1 MKPSSFFI
9 SNPCL
14 PKPYHLHFVMY
25 TKAHESQ
32 NIFPNFAE
40 HFNNMN
46 PFDVAQIR
54 QDFPILE
61 RSVYNKPLV
70 YLDNGASSQKP
81 NLVIE
86 GVRDYYAHEHAN
98 IHRGVHHLSQVAT
111 DKYEQAR
118 ETITKAI
125 NAKHSPEVIFTKGA
139 TESIN
144 LVAFSFGELLQKG
157 DEILISHMEHHA
169 NIVPWQMLCERKGTV
184 LKVIPMLENGTLDL
198 QAFDTLLTEK
208 TKLLAVVHISNSLG
222 TVNPVKMM
230 IQKAHAVGAKVL
242 IDAAQS
248 IQHQKVDVQDL
259 DCDFLVFSGHKVFA
273 PTGTGILYGK
283 EEILNEMT
291 PYQGGGDMIERV
303 TFERTTYNTLPHK
316 FEAGT
321 PHISGGIGLGLAFE
335 YLNSI
340 DFEGAMQHEKA
351 LLKYATEKLLIID
364 GLRIYGTAPEKA
376 STISFLLDGAHPF
389 DVGVLLDKQ
398 GIAVRTGHHCT
409 QPIMDYYGIPGT
421 VRASFAFYNT
431 FDEVD
436 AFHKAL
442 ERAAGILR

>member
-1 MKPSSFFI
+1 
-9 SNPCL
+9 
-14 PKPYHLHFVMY
+14 MY
-25 TKAHESQ
+25 SKAHEPQ
-32 NIFPNFAE
+32 NIFPTFAKDYNKMKS
-40 HFNNMN
+40 FN
-46 PFDVAQIR
+46 VEQIR
-54 QDFPILE
+54 ADFPILRHE
-61 RSVYNKPLV
+61 VYNKPLV

-81 NLVIE
+81 NLVID
-86 GVRDYYAHEHAN
+86 GVRAYYQNENAN
-98 IHRGVHHLSQVAT
+98 IHRGVHYLSQEAT
-111 DKYEQAR
+111 TRYEDAR

-125 NAKHSPEVIFTKGA
+125 NAKHNHEVIFTKGA

-184 LKVIPMLENGTLDL
+184 LKVIPMLENGTLDMM
-198 QAFDTLLTEK
+198 AFDTLLTEK
-208 TKLLAVVHISNSLG
+208 TKLLAVVHISNTLG
-222 TVNPVKMM
+222 TINPIEEM
-230 IQKAHAVGAKVL
+230 IAKAHQVGAKVL

-248 IQHQKVDVQDL
+248 IQHQRLDVQAMN
-259 DCDFLVFSGHKVFA
+259 CDFLVFSGHKVFA

-283 EEILNEMT
+283 EELLNDM
-291 PYQGGGDMIERV
+291 PSYQGGGDMIDRV
-303 TFERTTYNTLPHK
+303 TFEKTTYNTLPHK

-340 DFEGAMQHEKA
+340 DFEGAMKHEKA
-351 LLKYATEKLLIID
+351 LLEYATEKLLTID
-364 GLRIYGTAPEKA
+364 GLRIYGTAVNKA
-376 STISFLLDGAHPF
+376 STISFLIAGAHPF

-409 QPIMDYYGIPGT
+409 QPIMDFYGIPGT

-431 FDEVD
+431 FEEVD
-436 AFHKAL
+436 ALHKAL

>member
-1 MKPSSFFI
+1 
-9 SNPCL
+9 
-14 PKPYHLHFVMY
+14 MY
-25 TKAHESQ
+25 SKAHEPQ
-32 NIFPNFAE
+32 NIFPTFAKDYNKMKS
-40 HFNNMN
+40 FN
-46 PFDVAQIR
+46 VEQIR
-54 QDFPILE
+54 ADFPILRRE
-61 RSVYNKPLV
+61 VYNKPLL

-81 NLVIE
+81 NLVID
-86 GVRDYYAHEHAN
+86 GVRAYYQNENAN
-98 IHRGVHHLSQVAT
+98 IHRGVHYLSQEAT
-111 DKYEQAR
+111 TRYEDAR

-125 NAKHSPEVIFTKGA
+125 NAKHNHEVIFTKGA

-184 LKVIPMLENGTLDL
+184 LKVIPMLENGTLDMM
-198 QAFDTLLTEK
+198 AFDTLLTEK
-208 TKLLAVVHISNSLG
+208 TKLLAVVHISNTLG
-222 TVNPVKMM
+222 TINPIEEM
-230 IQKAHAVGAKVL
+230 IAKAHQVGAKVL

-248 IQHQKVDVQDL
+248 IQHQCLDVQAL
-259 DCDFLVFSGHKVFA
+259 NCDFLVFSGHKVFA

-283 EEILNEMT
+283 EELLNDMP
-291 PYQGGGDMIERV
+291 PYQGGGDMIDRV
-303 TFERTTYNTLPHK
+303 TFVKTTYNTLPHK

-340 DFEGAMQHEKA
+340 DFEGAMKHEKA
-351 LLKYATEKLLIID
+351 LLEYATEKLLTID
-364 GLRIYGTAPEKA
+364 GLRIYGTADNKA
-376 STISFLLDGAHPF
+376 STISFLIEGVHPF

-409 QPIMDYYGIPGT
+409 QPIMDFYGIPGT
-421 VRASFAFYNT
+421 VRASFAFYNN
-431 FDEVD
+431 FEEVD
-436 AFHKAL
+436 ALHKAL